1 MPIERIALINKG
13 FAKMSV
19 QRILLTVLVLAL
31 PALGYTQEA
40 QAPPSARQL
49 RKNRRPPSL
58 PRRLAAPKQRPPLS
72 WSRWPL
78 TG

>member
-31 PALGYTQEA
+31 PALGYTQA
-40 QAPPSARQL
+40 SAGPPARA
-49 RKNRRPPSL
+49 SSGSTAD
-58 PRRLAAPKQRPPLS
+58 PRAYRAA
-72 WSRWPL
+72 
-78 TG
+78 